1 MRSLKRFRM
10 PLAAAAAAALAG
22 VAAAPS
28 GQVAAAEKG
37 SGTLSEDAPVEVVA
51 EGLHSPRDL
60 TWSPEGRL
68 LVSEAGGIK
77 QLCDSADT
85 MTANCFST
93 SGAVTDV
100 TDGEPERIV
109 EGLASNVNNAE
120 VVGPNAMEYVDGKLY
135 VLEAGHSIGLP
146 DWLPRDLTR
155 DLKRQYG
162 RVLQV
167 KTDKW
172 HKKHRVRPVANP
184 GLAGYRWM
192 TENPELTSEDPTSN
206 PVSMAAKPGGG
217 FYYVDAAANILG
229 EIDRWGNV
237 EVLKWFPR
245 APNGADAVPTCVDVG
260 PDGAVYAGQLTGFGN
275 TGQNAA
281 NVYRYDP
288 DTGELE
294 VWESGFATISG
305 CGFGANGDF
314 YVTQFDT
321 TGFPSPGEPQGVV
334 TQIAKDGTRTE
345 LGLGELF
352 APQGFLAGPD
362 GSVYVTNNSVWY
374 PVGTTNRWDQ
384 GEVVKIG

>member
-1 MRSLKRFRM
+1 MRSLKRFRI

-22 VAAAPS
+22 VAAVPS
-28 GQVAAAEKG
+28 GQATAAG
-37 SGTLSEDAPVEVVA
+37 TGNGTLPGDAPVEVVA

-60 TWSPEGRL
+60 TWTPDGRL

-77 QLCDSADT
+77 QLCDSADI
-85 MTANCFST
+85 MTAKCFST
-93 SGAVTDV
+93 TGAITDI
-100 TDGEPERIV
+100 TDGEPERVV

-120 VVGPNAMEYVDGKLY
+120 VVGPNAMEYVNGRLH
-135 VLEAGHSIGLP
+135 VLMAGHSIGMP

-155 DLKRQYG
+155 TLKRQYG
-162 RVLQV
+162 RVLQI
-167 KTDKW
+167 KGD
-172 HKKHRVRPVANP
+172 RARPVANP
-184 GLAGYRWM
+184 GRAGFEWM
-192 TENPELTSEDPTSN
+192 TENPDLISEDPTSN
-206 PVSMAAKPGGG
+206 PTSMAAKPGGG

-229 EIDRWGNV
+229 EIDRWGRV
-237 EVLKWFPR
+237 EVLKWIPK
-245 APNGADAVPTCVDVG
+245 APNGADSVPTCVDVG
-260 PDGAVYAGQLTGFGN
+260 PDGGVYVGQLTGFGN
-275 TGQNAA
+275 TGKNAA

-288 DTGELE
+288 ETGELK

-321 TGFPSPGEPQGVV
+321 TGFPSPGDPQGVV

-345 LGLGELF
+345 LGLGKLF